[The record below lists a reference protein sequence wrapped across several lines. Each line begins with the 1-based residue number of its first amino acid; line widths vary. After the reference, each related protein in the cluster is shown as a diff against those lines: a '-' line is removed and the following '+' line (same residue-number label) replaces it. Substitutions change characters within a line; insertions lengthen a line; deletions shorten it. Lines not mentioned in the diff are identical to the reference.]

1 MAGGRPTAQ
10 PHKAGPAKK
19 TGWQIATGLGAVV
32 VLTGGCG
39 AGALS
44 GDDGPAVSPP
54 TATERTDTV
63 PILQRAAA
71 AQGICY
77 GWTLQTGTDVV
88 SVGSNLGEGVVV
100 EGDPRCPRWVRVV
113 ADITYVSESSESNDY
128 AYVTVEGSTDLDQSP
143 LLAVAAGLERFGL
156 NEDAFLDEPGWAV
169 TRAAVSLP
177 LLLAEAGAAVPVPI
191 ATTTPAAAPP
201 PPLPA
206 AGNDLWRDRWGYL
219 LAAAGMLLL
228 TALLVTVGLVQ
239 RRRERR
245 EATAPA
251 TAVTASGRTPEE
263 R

>member
-1 MAGGRPTAQ
+1 MTGGRPASQ
-10 PHKAGPAKK
+10 PHKGGAAKK
-19 TGWQIATGLGAVV
+19 TGWKIAAGFGVVV
-32 VLTGGCG
+32 VL
-39 AGALS
+39 AGSCVAGVLS
-44 GDDGPAVSPP
+44 GDDGLAVSPP

-63 PILQRAAA
+63 PILQQAAA

-77 GWTLQTGTDVV
+77 GWTLQTGSEVV
-88 SVGSNLGEGVVV
+88 SAGSNLGEGVAV

-113 ADITYVSESSESNDY
+113 ADVTYVSESSESNDY
-128 AYVTVEGSTDLDQSP
+128 AYVTVEGSTDLDQSH
-143 LLAVAAGLERFGL
+143 LLAVDAGLERFGL
-156 NEDAFLDEPGWAV
+156 TEDAFLDEPGWAV

-177 LLLAEAGAAVPVPI
+177 LLLAEAGGAVPVPA
-191 ATTTPAAAPP
+191 ATTTPAGPP

-228 TALLVTVGLVQ
+228 TVLLVTVGLVQ

-245 EATAPA
+245 EAAPPA
-251 TAVTASGRTPEE
+251 TAGAASGRTTGD